1 MSDETFA
8 ALADAIQAHITDGRD
23 DDQFLLTDWVVYSY
37 STSMTEVGVGAYQR
51 ASADMPGHTLL
62 GLADRLR
69 LNVIAEL
76 DEQGGDSP

>member
-8 ALADAIQAHITDGRD
+8 ALADAIQAHITDDGGQD

-37 STSMTEVGVGAYQR
+37 SASMTEVGVGAYQR
-51 ASADMPGHTLL
+51 ASNNMPGHTLL

-76 DEQGGDSP
+76 DEQGGD